1 MVGNLVGM
9 VSIDPQFDGYRFD
22 KGDCTAIM
30 ENCVILYKDC
40 PSWQPALEN
49 LKMAIAAEEIVAEIS
64 LVKIESSEQAQKE
77 RFLGSPFFLV
87 NGVDLW
93 PVERSLYTLS
103 CRVYQ
108 TPKGL
113 EGSPSKE
120 MLRERLKEI
129 THVSE
134 K

>member
-1 MVGNLVGM
+1 MARIFRRFSSPRAFMMVGNLVGM
-9 VSIDPQFDGYRFD
+9 VSIDPQFDGYRYD

-30 ENCVILYKDC
+30 EICVILYKDC

-77 RFLGSPFFLV
+77 RFLGSPSFLV

-93 PVERSLYTLS
+93 PVE
-103 CRVYQ
+103 
-108 TPKGL
+108 
-113 EGSPSKE
+113 
-120 MLRERLKEI
+120 
-129 THVSE
+129 
-134 K
+134 

>member
-1 MVGNLVGM
+1 MSNAMLQ
-9 VSIDPQFDGYRFD
+9 IKLLYFDG
-22 KGDCTAIM
+22 
-30 ENCVILYKDC
+30 C

-64 LVKIESSEQAQKE
+64 LVKIESAKQAQQE
-77 RFLGSPFFLV
+77 RFLGSPSFLV